1 MTVQDAWYL
10 VACYYFEYGSGEQAS
25 HVKKVLYVL
34 MGCGRSLII
43 STAHIGKLL
52 SVVSVV
58 MRVGD
63 NGQLH

>member
-25 HVKKVLYVL
+25 RAKKVHYVL
-34 MGCGRSLII
+34 MGCGQSLII

-52 SVVSVV
+52 SVASVV